1 VVEAG
6 ISSLSVKG
14 QITIPKEVRR
24 KLKLKPGD
32 KVVFLIR
39 DDGVLIRKALERKLS
54 EILEEKPWPINSLE
68 FQRRLREEWI

>member
-1 VVEAG
+1 MVEAG